1 MTVKKQALRTAR
13 SLLREKDM
21 PLHQRPAERLYLA
34 AERAADLMH
43 ENPISISENATI
55 KEAAAIL
62 LDRGISAAPVINEA
76 GRPVGVISRSD
87 IVLFEREK
95 SEHLPPAAEYF
106 AEDTTDVA
114 TGKQVP
120 FGFHVEYP
128 DATTVREIMTP
139 VIYAVSPDTPAS
151 QVIREMLQ
159 RHVHRLFV
167 TDASGVL
174 VGVITTM
181 DILRH
186 LRREIPESPC
196 SST

>member
-1 MTVKKQALRTAR
+1 MAQQK
-13 SLLREKDM
+13 
-21 PLHQRPAERLYLA
+21 RPAERLYLA
-34 AERAADLMH
+34 AETAADLMH
-43 ENPISISENATI
+43 DNPISISENATI

-62 LDRGISAAPVINEA
+62 IDRGISAAPVINEA

-87 IVLFEREK
+87 IVLYEREK
-95 SEHLPPAAEYF
+95 SEHLPPPAEFY
-106 AEDTTDVA
+106 AEDTTDIA

-139 VIYAVSPDTPAS
+139 VIYAVAPDTPAA

-174 VGVITTM
+174 IGVITAM

-186 LRREIPESPC
+186 LRCEVPEPAVGESA
-196 SST
+196 